1 MASPQH
7 PGPSSA
13 PASLALGAAVV
24 VVAAV
29 VAVCASLVSRGV
41 WRTPPVTLPWG
52 LVLATAGSVALVVIA
67 RTLGGRGLGLAA
79 GVGWVGGIAAT
90 LVFHPG
96 GDYLL
101 ASDALGISFLLV
113 ATGGVLLASGW
124 GA

>member
-7 PGPSSA
+7 PGSSS
-13 PASLALGAAVV
+13 PLASVALGIAIA
-24 VVAAV
+24 VVAAL
-29 VAVCASLVSRGV
+29 VAICASLVSRGA
-41 WRTPPVTLPWG
+41 WRTGLVTVPWG

-67 RTLGGRGLGLAA
+67 RTLGGRGPGLAA
-79 GVGWVGGIAAT
+79 GVGWIGGIAAT

-101 ASDALGISFLLV
+101 ASDALGLSFLLV
-113 ATGGVLLASGW
+113 ATGSVLLASGW